1 MMLQI
6 VNYLDL
12 SGFQKNMDVV
22 IVTSGYLVSLVLFLP
37 TLSVTCRRLHDI
49 GKSGWWQLYIGVAI
63 ACSWGL
69 FFAGVIGLI
78 IVEIFADTPVL
89 YIPLWAL
96 ILVAITLSAGLS
108 IRWIT
113 WLARNSD
120 DLPNK
125 YG

>member
-113 WLARNSD
+113 WLARDSD
-120 DLPNK
+120 DFPNK